1 MKSMILI
8 LKLIL
13 VLALLFGL
21 YLLGSILLAT
31 FTNFSPPEKTS
42 IAAEGNPKNELK
54 QDETY
59 TIYNWNIG
67 YAGLGSE
74 SNFFYDGGKMVR
86 PKQTM
91 VDKYFSGI
99 LNKVEEW
106 KDADF
111 IFLQEVDINSKR
123 SYQLAE
129 SQLLN
134 EKLITFFSS
143 IAINYQLNY
152 IPIPITKPMGKVKS
166 GIITYGKMKP
176 TENVRFQFPSKFPWP
191 KNLFMLDRCML
202 FQRYPLANKK
212 ELIIIN
218 HHLSAYDNTGTLKA
232 AEMDYLKKLVLKEYE
247 KGNYVVVGGDW
258 NQCPPDF
265 DPYTKMSKEE
275 ADYDQSNIA
284 KDFMPSDWTWAYDKS
299 VNTNRKLVTEYQPN
313 ITFTTIIDFYLLSP
327 NIEVKTIE
335 GIELGF
341 ENSDH
346 QPVKLVFSL
355 K

>member
-42 IAAEGNPKNELK
+42 IVAEGNPKNELK

-143 IAINYQLNY
+143 IAINYQVNY

-166 GIITYGKMKP
+166 GIITYSKNKP
-176 TENVRFQFPSKFPWP
+176 AENTRHQFPSKFPWP
-191 KNLFMLDRCML
+191 KNLFM
-202 FQRYPLANKK
+202 
-212 ELIIIN
+212 
-218 HHLSAYDNTGTLKA
+218 
-232 AEMDYLKKLVLKEYE
+232 
-247 KGNYVVVGGDW
+247 
-258 NQCPPDF
+258 
-265 DPYTKMSKEE
+265 
-275 ADYDQSNIA
+275 
-284 KDFMPSDWTWAYDKS
+284 
-299 VNTNRKLVTEYQPN
+299 
-313 ITFTTIIDFYLLSP
+313 
-327 NIEVKTIE
+327 
-335 GIELGF
+335 
-341 ENSDH
+341 
-346 QPVKLVFSL
+346 
-355 K
+355 

>member
-1 MKSMILI
+1 
-8 LKLIL
+8 
-13 VLALLFGL
+13 
-21 YLLGSILLAT
+21 
-31 FTNFSPPEKTS
+31 
-42 IAAEGNPKNELK
+42 
-54 QDETY
+54 
-59 TIYNWNIG
+59 
-67 YAGLGSE
+67 
-74 SNFFYDGGKMVR
+74 MVR

-143 IAINYQLNY
+143 IAINYQVNY

-299 VNTNRKLVTEYQPN
+299 VNTNRKLVTEYKPN

>member
-86 PKQTM
+86 PKQPM

-143 IAINYQLNY
+143 IAINYQVNY

-166 GIITYGKMKP
+166 SLPKM
-176 TENVRFQFPSKFPWP
+176 
-191 KNLFMLDRCML
+191 
-202 FQRYPLANKK
+202 
-212 ELIIIN
+212 
-218 HHLSAYDNTGTLKA
+218 
-232 AEMDYLKKLVLKEYE
+232 
-247 KGNYVVVGGDW
+247 
-258 NQCPPDF
+258 
-265 DPYTKMSKEE
+265 
-275 ADYDQSNIA
+275 
-284 KDFMPSDWTWAYDKS
+284 
-299 VNTNRKLVTEYQPN
+299 
-313 ITFTTIIDFYLLSP
+313 
-327 NIEVKTIE
+327 
-335 GIELGF
+335 
-341 ENSDH
+341 
-346 QPVKLVFSL
+346 
-355 K
+355 